1 MINNTSNNH
10 EYDAIIVGAGFAGL
24 YQLICLRDQLG
35 LNCLVIETGDDV
47 GGTWYWNRYPGAR
60 CDTESH
66 AYSYYFSEELLKEWT
81 WSERYPGHAE
91 IRKYINFVADKFDLK
106 KNILFNEKVINA
118 EFNDNSNKWNLVTS
132 NENHF
137 QAKFLIAAVGCLS
150 NTNIPKIK
158 GLDSFEGKYYHTGNW
173 PKTGVSFTDKK
184 VGQIGTGSTGIQA
197 VPVIAS
203 EAKHLT
209 VFQRTAN
216 YSIPARN
223 APLSQKFKDH
233 VKKDHKYYKEFL
245 KRTPNGHPFEISSRL
260 VSDVNEEEMN
270 EIYEKAWEK
279 GGLQFRAT
287 FNDLVTNI
295 EANKTASEFIKGKIR
310 KTVSNKKFAN
320 ILSDIDHPYAGKRP
334 PIDSHY
340 FEAFNRDNINLI
352 DLRSDPILQIN
363 QKGIQTK
370 ENHFDLDIIVFATGY
385 DAMTGPLLN
394 MNIAGKQNL
403 KLDDCWKEGPKS
415 FLGLQIPGFPNLFT
429 ITGPGSPSVLTNM
442 PMAIEQ
448 HVEWIRDCISYVNEK
463 NYSKIEADPKSS
475 KEWGDEVN
483 AVANKTLLP
492 TVKHSWYLGANI
504 PGKPQVFMPYAGGLP
519 KYTEVCNEVKSNNY
533 KGFNLA

>member
-1 MINNTSNNH
+1 MVNDISNDQT
-10 EYDAIIVGAGFAGL
+10 YDAIIVGAGFAGL

-66 AYSYYFSEELLKEWT
+66 AYSYYFSDELLKEWT

-91 IRKYINFVADKFDLK
+91 IREYINFVAQKFDLK
-106 KNILFNEKVINA
+106 KDILFNQKVTNA
-118 EFNDNSNKWNLVTS
+118 NFSE
-132 NENHF
+132 NENNWSLLTNDGSKF
-137 QAKFLIAAVGCLS
+137 KAKFLITAVGCLS
-150 NTNIPKIK
+150 NANIPNIK
-158 GLDSFEGKYYHTGNW
+158 GLDSFEGQYYHTGNW
-173 PKTGVSFTDKK
+173 PKNDVSFVNKK

-197 VPVIAS
+197 VPVIAAS
-203 EAKHLT
+203 AKHLT

-223 APLSQKFKDH
+223 KPLTSDFKEH
-233 VKKDHKYYKEFL
+233 VKTNYQHYRKFL
-245 KRTPNGHPFEISSRL
+245 KRTPNGHPFDISNRL
-260 VSDVNEEEMN
+260 VSDVNEDQRN
-270 EIYEKAWEK
+270 DIYEKAWEK

-287 FNDLVTNI
+287 FNDLVTDRD
-295 EANKTASEFIKGKIR
+295 ANKTASEFIKDKIR
-310 KTVSNKKFAN
+310 TTVLNKKFAS

-334 PIDSHY
+334 PIDSNY
-340 FEAFNRDNINLI
+340 FETFNRENINLI
-352 DLRSDPILQIN
+352 DLQADPIKHIDH
-363 QKGIQTK
+363 KGIQTN

-394 MNIAGKQNL
+394 MNITGKANL
-403 KLDDCWKEGPKS
+403 KLSDLWKEGPKT
-415 FLGLQIPGFPNLFT
+415 FLGLQIPEFPNLFT

-448 HVEWIRDCISYVNEK
+448 HVEWIRDCISYMNK
-463 NYSKIEADPKSS
+463 KGYSLIETS
-475 KEWGDEVN
+475 KKASEDWGDEVN

-519 KYTEVCNEVKSNNY
+519 KYDEICNESKNNNY
-533 KGFNLA
+533 KGFNLT

>member
-1 MINNTSNNH
+1 MTNNTSYNS

-35 LNCLVIETGDDV
+35 LNCLIIETGDDV

-66 AYSYYFSEELLKEWT
+66 AYSYYFSDELLKEWT
-81 WSERYPGHAE
+81 WSERYPGHEE
-91 IRKYINFVADKFDLK
+91 IRKYINFVANKFNLK
-106 KNILFNEKVINA
+106 KDILFNEKVINA
-118 EFNDNSNKWNLVTS
+118 EFNENSS
-132 NENHF
+132 NWSLATNTGKKF
-137 QAKFLIAAVGCLS
+137 QSKFVIAAVGCLS
-150 NTNIPKIK
+150 NTNIPNIK

-173 PKTGVSFTDKK
+173 PKTGVSFVNKK

-197 VPVIAS
+197 IPVIAAD
-203 EAKHLT
+203 AKHLT

-223 APLSQKFKDH
+223 APLSEEFKDH
-233 VKKDHKYYKEFL
+233 VKKDHNYYKEFL

-260 VSDVNEEEMN
+260 VSDVSTEEMN
-270 EIYEKAWEK
+270 QIYEKAWEK

-287 FNDLVTNI
+287 FHDLVTNI
-295 EANKTASEFIKGKIR
+295 DANKTASDFIKGKIR
-310 KTVSNKKFAN
+310 QTVTNKKFAN

-334 PIDSHY
+334 PIDSQY
-340 FEAFNRDNINLI
+340 FETFNRDNINLI
-352 DLRSDPILQIN
+352 DLRSNPIMHIDN
-363 QKGIQTK
+363 EGIQTK

-394 MNIAGKQNL
+394 MNITGKQNL
-403 KLDDCWKEGPKS
+403 KLKDFWKEGPQT

-448 HVEWIRDCISYVNEK
+448 HVEWVRDCISYLNSK
-463 NYSKIEADPKSS
+463 NHSTIEADSKSA
-475 KEWGDEVN
+475 KNWGNEVN

-519 KYTEVCNEVKSNNY
+519 RYTKVCDEIKNNNY

>member
-1 MINNTSNNH
+1 MNNNTSNNQ

-35 LNCLVIETGDDV
+35 LNCLIIETGDDV

-66 AYSYYFSEELLKEWT
+66 AYSYYFSDELLKEWT

-91 IRKYINFVADKFDLK
+91 IRKYINFVSAKFDLK
-106 KNILFNEKVINA
+106 KDILFNHKVINA
-118 EFNDNSNKWNLVTS
+118 EFDENNNQWNLVT
-132 NENHF
+132 NNNKKF

-150 NTNIPKIK
+150 NTNIPNIN
-158 GLDSFEGKYYHTGNW
+158 GLNEFQGKYYHTGNW
-173 PKTGVSFTDKK
+173 PKKGVSFKNKK

-223 APLSQKFKDH
+223 GPLSKEFKDH
-233 VKKDHKYYKEFL
+233 VKKDYEYYRKFL
-245 KRTPNGHPFEISSRL
+245 KKTPNGHPFEISTRL
-260 VSDVNEEEMN
+260 VSDVDTKERND
-270 EIYEKAWEK
+270 IYEKAWEK

-295 EANKTASEFIKGKIR
+295 EANKTASEFIKEKIR
-310 KTVSNKKFAN
+310 KIVLNKGFAK

-352 DLRSDPILQIN
+352 DLKSDPILYID
-363 QKGIQTK
+363 KRGIKTK
-370 ENHFDLDIIVFATGY
+370 KNHFNLDIIVFATGY

-394 MNIAGKQNL
+394 MNITGKKNL
-403 KLDDCWKEGPKS
+403 KLHDVWANGPKT
-415 FLGLQIPGFPNLFT
+415 FLGIQIPGFPNLFT
-429 ITGPGSPSVLTNM
+429 VTGPGSPSVLTNM

-448 HVEWIRDCISYVNEK
+448 HVEWITDCISFMNQK
-463 NYSKIEADPKSS
+463 KYSTIEADQKSS
-475 KEWGDEVN
+475 KEWGLEVN
-483 AVANKTLLP
+483 KVANKTLLP

-504 PGKPQVFMPYAGGLP
+504 PGKPKVFMPYAGGLP
-519 KYTEVCNEVKSNNY
+519 RYTKICNQVKNENY
-533 KGFNLA
+533 KGFNLN

>member
-1 MINNTSNNH
+1 MNQIHSTTK
-10 EYDAIIVGAGFAGL
+10 EYDAIIVGAGFSGL

-35 LNCLVIETGDDV
+35 LNCLVLETGDDV

-66 AYSYYFSEELLKEWT
+66 AYSYYFSDELLKEWT

-91 IRKYINFVADKFDLK
+91 IRKYMNFVADKFDLK
-106 KNILFNEKVINA
+106 KNILFKQ
-118 EFNDNSNKWNLVTS
+118 KVTS
-132 NENHF
+132 AKFIEDNNNWNVITNANNHF
-137 QAKFLIAAVGCLS
+137 KSKFLITAVGCLS
-150 NTNIPKIK
+150 NTNIPKINGLEDFK
-158 GLDSFEGKYYHTGNW
+158 GNYFHTGNW
-173 PKTGVSFTDKK
+173 PKDGVSFAEKS

-197 VPVIAS
+197 VPVIAA

-223 APLSQKFKDH
+223 KPLTEDFKNH
-233 VKKDHKYYKEFL
+233 AKENFQFYKDLL
-245 KRTPNGHPFEISSRL
+245 KRTPNGHPFEISDRL

-270 EIYEKAWEK
+270 DIYEKAWEK
-279 GGLQFRAT
+279 GGLQFRGS

-295 EANKTASEFIKGKIR
+295 EANKTASDFIKSKINEI
-310 KTVSNKKFAN
+310 VLNKKFAS

-334 PIDSHY
+334 PIDSNY
-340 FEAFNRDNINLI
+340 FETYNRDNINLI
-352 DLRSDPILQIN
+352 DLRSDPIKCIN
-363 QKGIQTK
+363 KNGIETEK
-370 ENHFDLDIIVFATGY
+370 NHFNLDIIVFATGY

-394 MNIAGKQNL
+394 MNISGKNNL
-403 KLDDCWKEGPKS
+403 KLENVWKEGPKT

-429 ITGPGSPSVLTNM
+429 VTGPGSPSVLTNM

-448 HVEWIRDCISYVNEK
+448 HVEWIRDCISFMIKKEYTT
-463 NYSKIEADPKSS
+463 IEARSNLAEK
-475 KEWGDEVN
+475 WGQEVN
-483 AVANKTLLP
+483 TVANKTLLP

-504 PGKPQVFMPYAGGLP
+504 PGKPRVFMPYAGGLP
-519 KYTEVCNEVKSNNY
+519 RYSKICDEVKKND
-533 KGFNLA
+533 FEDFILA

>member
-1 MINNTSNNH
+1 MNQIHSTTK
-10 EYDAIIVGAGFAGL
+10 EYDAIIVGAGFSGL

-35 LNCLVIETGDDV
+35 LNCLVLETGDEV

-66 AYSYYFSEELLKEWT
+66 AYSYYFSDELLKEWT

-91 IRKYINFVADKFDLK
+91 IRKYMNFVADKFDLK
-106 KNILFNEKVINA
+106 KDILFKQKVTSSKFNEDEN
-118 EFNDNSNKWNLVTS
+118 NWNLIT
-132 NENHF
+132 NGNNHF
-137 QAKFLIAAVGCLS
+137 KSKFLIAAVGCLS
-150 NTNIPKIK
+150 NTNIPKITGLKDFK
-158 GLDSFEGKYYHTGNW
+158 GSYYHTGNW
-173 PKTGVSFTDKK
+173 PKNGVSFKNKT

-197 VPVIAS
+197 VPVIAA

-223 APLSQKFKDH
+223 KPLTEDFKNH
-233 VKKDHKYYKEFL
+233 AKENFQFYKDLL
-245 KRTPNGHPFEISSRL
+245 KRTPNGHPFEISDRL

-270 EIYEKAWEK
+270 DIYEKAWEK
-279 GGLQFRAT
+279 GGLQFRGS

-295 EANKTASEFIKGKIR
+295 EANKTASDFIKSKINEI
-310 KTVSNKKFAN
+310 VLNKKFAS

-334 PIDSHY
+334 PIDSNY
-340 FEAFNRDNINLI
+340 FETYNRDNINLI
-352 DLRSDPILQIN
+352 DLRNDPIKCIN
-363 QKGIQTK
+363 KNGIETEK
-370 ENHFDLDIIVFATGY
+370 NHFNLDIIVFATGY

-394 MNIAGKQNL
+394 MNISGKNNL
-403 KLDDCWKEGPKS
+403 KLENVWKEGPKT

-429 ITGPGSPSVLTNM
+429 VTGPGSPSVLTNM

-448 HVEWIRDCISYVNEK
+448 HVEWIRDCISFMIKKEYTT
-463 NYSKIEADPKSS
+463 IEARSNLAEK
-475 KEWGDEVN
+475 WGQEVN
-483 AVANKTLLP
+483 TVANKTLLP

-504 PGKPQVFMPYAGGLP
+504 PGKPRVFMPYAGGLP
-519 KYTEVCNEVKSNNY
+519 RYSKICDEVKKNN
-533 KGFNLA
+533 FEDFILA

>member
-1 MINNTSNNH
+1 MINNNSNNQ

-24 YQLICLRDQLG
+24 YQLICLRDQLD

-66 AYSYYFSEELLKEWT
+66 AYSYYFSDELLKEWT

-91 IRKYINFVADKFDLK
+91 IRRYIKFVAKKFDLK
-106 KNILFNEKVINA
+106 KNILFNHKVTNA
-118 EFNDNSNKWNLVTS
+118 EFNENFNQWNVVTNNNKNFKT
-132 NENHF
+132 
-137 QAKFLIAAVGCLS
+137 KFLIAAVGCLS
-150 NTNIPKIK
+150 NTNIPNIK
-158 GLDSFEGKYYHTGNW
+158 GLENFKGKYYHTGNW
-173 PKTGVSFTDKK
+173 PKNGVSFIGKK

-197 VPVIAS
+197 VPVIAE

-223 APLSQKFKDH
+223 APLSKDFKDH
-233 VKKDHKYYKEFL
+233 VKKDYKYYRKFL
-245 KRTPNGHPFEISSRL
+245 KKTPNGHPFEISSRL

-270 EIYEKAWEK
+270 DIYEKAWEK
-279 GGLQFRAT
+279 GGLQFRGS

-295 EANKTASEFIKGKIR
+295 EANKTASDFIKKKIR
-310 KTVSNKKFAN
+310 ETVSNKKFAS

-334 PIDSHY
+334 PIDSNY
-340 FEAFNRDNINLI
+340 FETFNRENINLI
-352 DLRSDPILQIN
+352 DLRSDPILYID
-363 QKGIQTK
+363 QKGIKTK
-370 ENHFDLDIIVFATGY
+370 ENLFDLDIIVFATGY

-394 MNIAGKQNL
+394 MNITGKDIL
-403 KLDDCWKEGPKS
+403 KLEDVWKEGPKT

-448 HVEWIRDCISYVNEK
+448 HVEWIRDCISFMNQK
-463 NYSKIEADPKSS
+463 KYSTIEADQKAC
-475 KEWGDEVN
+475 KDWDVEVKK
-483 AVANKTLLP
+483 VANKTLLP

-519 KYTEVCNEVKSNNY
+519 RYTKVCEQVKNENY
-533 KGFNLA
+533 KGFNLN

>member
-1 MINNTSNNH
+1 MVNDISNDQT
-10 EYDAIIVGAGFAGL
+10 YDAIIVGAGFAGL

-66 AYSYYFSEELLKEWT
+66 AYSYYFSDELLKEWT

-91 IRKYINFVADKFDLK
+91 IREYINFVAQKYDLK
-106 KNILFNEKVINA
+106 KDILFNQRVTNA
-118 EFNDNSNKWNLVTS
+118 NFSE
-132 NENHF
+132 NENNWSLLTNDGSKF
-137 QAKFLIAAVGCLS
+137 KAKFLITAVGCLS
-150 NTNIPKIK
+150 NANIPNIK
-158 GLDSFEGKYYHTGNW
+158 GLDSFEGQYYHTGNW
-173 PKTGVSFTDKK
+173 PKNDVSFVNKK

-197 VPVIAS
+197 VPVIAAS
-203 EAKHLT
+203 AKHLT

-223 APLSQKFKDH
+223 KPLTSDFKEH
-233 VKKDHKYYKEFL
+233 VKTNYQHYRKFL
-245 KRTPNGHPFEISSRL
+245 KRTPNGHPFDISNRL
-260 VSDVNEEEMN
+260 VSDVNEDQRN
-270 EIYEKAWEK
+270 DIYEKAWEK

-287 FNDLVTNI
+287 FNDLVTDRD
-295 EANKTASEFIKGKIR
+295 ANKTASEFIKDKIR
-310 KTVSNKKFAN
+310 TTVLNKKFAS

-334 PIDSHY
+334 PIDSNY
-340 FEAFNRDNINLI
+340 FETFNRENINLI
-352 DLRSDPILQIN
+352 DLQADPIKHIDH
-363 QKGIQTK
+363 KGIQTN

-394 MNIAGKQNL
+394 MNITGKANL
-403 KLDDCWKEGPKS
+403 KLSDLWKEGPKT
-415 FLGLQIPGFPNLFT
+415 FLGLQMPGFPNLFT
-429 ITGPGSPSVLTNM
+429 VTGPGSPSVLTNM

-448 HVEWIRDCISYVNEK
+448 HVEWIRDCISYMNK
-463 NYSKIEADPKSS
+463 KGYSLIETS
-475 KEWGDEVN
+475 KKASEDWGDEVN

-519 KYTEVCNEVKSNNY
+519 KYDEICNESKNNNY
-533 KGFNLA
+533 KGFNLT

>member
-1 MINNTSNNH
+1 LTNNSSNNQ

-35 LNCLVIETGDDV
+35 LNCLIIETGDDV

-66 AYSYYFSEELLKEWT
+66 AYSYYFSDELLKEWT

-91 IRKYINFVADKFDLK
+91 IRKYINFVANKFNLK
-106 KNILFNEKVINA
+106 KDILFNEKVINA
-118 EFNDNSNKWNLVTS
+118 EFNENSNNWSLATNTGKQ
-132 NENHF
+132 F
-137 QAKFLIAAVGCLS
+137 QAKFVIAAVGCLS
-150 NTNIPKIK
+150 NTNIPNIK

-173 PKTGVSFTDKK
+173 PKTGVSFVNKK

-197 VPVIAS
+197 VPVIAA

-223 APLSQKFKDH
+223 APLSEEFKDH
-233 VKKDHKYYKEFL
+233 VKKDHNYYREFL

-260 VSDVNEEEMN
+260 VSDVSSEEMN
-270 EIYEKAWEK
+270 QIYEKAWEK

-295 EANKTASEFIKGKIR
+295 DANKTASEFIKGKIR
-310 KTVSNKKFAN
+310 QTVTNKKFAN

-340 FEAFNRDNINLI
+340 FETFNRDNINLI
-352 DLRSDPILQIN
+352 DLRSNPIMHIDN
-363 QKGIQTK
+363 EGIQTK

-394 MNIAGKQNL
+394 MNITGKQNL
-403 KLDDCWKEGPKS
+403 KLKDYWKEGPQT

-448 HVEWIRDCISYVNEK
+448 HVEWVRDCISFMNNK
-463 NYSKIEADPKSS
+463 NHSTIEADSKSAD
-475 KEWGDEVN
+475 KWGDEVN

-519 KYTEVCNEVKSNNY
+519 KYTKACNEVKNNNY
-533 KGFNLA
+533 KGFNIA